1 MSRGRSQ
8 GLACISHRFPQVST
22 ARPRFDSHFLIFR
35 RRSDLTQFFSDDI
48 KSLSVS
54 PVTEMGHSAP
64 KETDLFQKLHEY
76 ILEIGVIASTAL
88 FATKILVAEVRD
100 LLRRR

>member
-1 MSRGRSQ
+1 M
-8 GLACISHRFPQVST
+8 
-22 ARPRFDSHFLIFR
+22 
-35 RRSDLTQFFSDDI
+35 TQLFSDDI

-54 PVTEMGHSAP
+54 PVTEMGRSAP
-64 KETDLFQKLHEY
+64 RRLTLFQKLHEY

-88 FATKILVAEVRD
+88 FAAKIIVVEVRD